1 MKYQILQNT
10 KGDKMAKENLD
21 ARVMGDLCPIHFLAN
36 YEIVADIEASDLDEV
51 FEIGNIGPE
60 SQITRHQ
67 KMYSVS
73 VGDVIRTDIGQCFV
87 VKCIGFERL
96 GA

>member
-10 KGDKMAKENLD
+10 KSDRMAKEALD
-21 ARVMGDLCPIHFLAN
+21 ARMTGYVSASNFLTN
-36 YEIVADIEASDLDEV
+36 YEVVADIEASDLDDV
-51 FEIGNIGPE
+51 FRVGNIGPE

-67 KMYSVS
+67 KMYSIS
-73 VGDVIRTDIGQCFV
+73 IGDIIRTDIGQCFV
-87 VKCIGFERL
+87 VKNFGFERL